1 MAGLRRA
8 KPDAGDALRRTLM
21 KADLPT
27 IPAVV
32 TAAID
37 QVTSPDCDLASVASV
52 ISKDPGLTARMLS
65 VVNSAAYAPRNPIVT
80 VHQAV
85 TMFGRNHVESMLI
98 SAAASSVVSAATA
111 RTFDLRRFWSIAA
124 WRASAASSLSRIVD
138 RSRSSEN
145 FTAALLE
152 DIAVPILATQVP
164 GYADTLRSWLTDGG
178 DLSVV
183 EFETHGWTHASAAG
197 ILFDEWRFPASLR
210 DAVVEDPQRDDPD
223 YPVVRAVSTL
233 ATPVDRA
240 SVIELTVARIGEA
253 FSVSDEIA
261 IPLLEEAYD
270 DGASLARS
278 LA

>member
-253 FSVSDEIA
+253 LSVS
-261 IPLLEEAYD
+261 
-270 DGASLARS
+270 
-278 LA
+278 